1 MQCVS
6 LQVVAVVATMAMP
19 ATWTLIVQLPDLSA
33 LILVSAALIRTQ
45 VPLVLPLM
53 TVLSMLGFAWTDCLI
68 SVFVLTQSVC
78 RVAMVVVAVQTEIY
92 VPTTATVLL
101 QGLCALTQAFVALIQ
116 PTAAHPAIR
125 LMTV

>member
-33 LILVSAALIRTQ
+33 LILVSAALI
-45 VPLVLPLM
+45 
-53 TVLSMLGFAWTDCLI
+53 
-68 SVFVLTQSVC
+68 
-78 RVAMVVVAVQTEIY
+78 
-92 VPTTATVLL
+92 
-101 QGLCALTQAFVALIQ
+101 Q